1 MRPPPGVDNFRR
13 FKRRKLDTTVQTV
26 ITAAGTKT
34 ARRRFSS
41 SKYSQIKTTQPDYP
55 VSAVRST
62 TEVLTMKL
70 GFICLNVPGHI
81 NPMTALARQLQGR
94 GHDVVFLYSS
104 GAAGLPFVP
113 GPEKEPFSESTPE
126 VSKLHG
132 DDALEFGCRLVLDQT
147 ETILDSLAAMVE
159 ANDIDALLLD
169 TVQFYAELGAMQLGL
184 PYIHVSG
191 ALHLDYTGYTPL
203 GIYGWPHRTTPQA
216 LARNREGVTNFVK
229 LLGRGNAGVR
239 AYAKSV
245 GLKIDWEDP
254 GFTLSPLASISQTP
268 SAFDFESSHWPP
280 QFHHTGPFHDGKGR
294 PEVDFP
300 WERLTG
306 EPLIYASM
314 GTILNGRAD
323 VFRTIVSGLAKH
335 KGLQLVLSIGDQLEP
350 EQIGPVPN
358 NAIIVKRAPQLE
370 LLKQTS
376 VCITHAGLNTVL
388 ESLAQGVPQVA
399 IPVTFEQPGVAARI
413 VHHQTGVITSLN
425 KLTADHLSELLDEVL
440 TDSIYRDNAA
450 ELQKAIAKANGLSV
464 AADLIEE
471 SLGVATPER
480 SPSLVR

>member
-1 MRPPPGVDNFRR
+1 
-13 FKRRKLDTTVQTV
+13 
-26 ITAAGTKT
+26 
-34 ARRRFSS
+34 
-41 SKYSQIKTTQPDYP
+41 
-55 VSAVRST
+55 
-62 TEVLTMKL
+62 MKL
-70 GFICLNVPGHI
+70 GFICLNVPGHL
-81 NPMTALARQLQGR
+81 NPMTTLARQLQAR
-94 GHDVVFLYSS
+94 GHDVIFLYSS

-126 VSKLHG
+126 VSKMHG
-132 DDALEFGCRLVLDQT
+132 DDALEFGCRLALDQT
-147 ETILDSLAAMVE
+147 ETILESLPAMVE
-159 ANDIDALLLD
+159 PNDIDALVLD
-169 TVQFYAELGAMQLGL
+169 TVQFYAELGAMQLGV

-216 LARNREGVTNFVK
+216 LARNREGVTKFAK
-229 LLGRGNAGVR
+229 LLGRGSAGVR
-239 AYAKSV
+239 AYAKSA

-268 SAFDFESSHWPP
+268 SDFDFESSHWPP

-294 PEVDFP
+294 DEVDFP

-314 GTILNGRAD
+314 GTLLNGRPD
-323 VFRTIVSGLAKH
+323 VFRTIVAGLAKH
-335 KGLQLVLSIGDQLEP
+335 KDLQLVLSIGDQLEP

-413 VHHQTGVITSLN
+413 VHHQTGVVTSLD
-425 KLTADHLSELLDEVL
+425 KLTADHLSTLLDEVL
-440 TDSIYRDNAA
+440 TDSIYRDNAGK
-450 ELQKAIAKANGLSV
+450 LQKAIAKANGLAV

-471 SLGVATPER
+471 SLGVTAARR
-480 SPSLVR
+480 STSLVP